1 MYCYNCMNEIKAEEN
16 YCFHCGKE
24 NKADTTAHHLKP
36 GTILNNKFLIGNSIG
51 EGGFGITYVGFD
63 KNLNIRIAV
72 KEYFPSG
79 YANRNNSVS
88 NNVSPNSPK
97 QEEFFNAGKS
107 KFLNEARSLAK
118 FQNEQGIVQVRDF
131 FEENNTAYIVMEYLD
146 GTNLNDYIKSNGAL
160 EAEEVFKLMIPI
172 MESLRKIHDIKLIHR
187 DISPDN
193 IMFLKSGKLKLM
205 DFGSAR
211 YFSKENNNKSVMVKQ
226 GYAPIEQ
233 HQSDGNQGPWTDV
246 YGLCATMY
254 KCITGKTPVDS
265 LERYMVDNLKKPSE
279 LGISITEPLERVLM
293 YGLAVYHYNRC
304 QNMTELLEI
313 TSKALNKQTVIF
325 ANENNNT
332 AQNDIYKTQMAD
344 DTYKTQIADEY
355 NTETQKN
362 NNTYMGG
369 VTSSPDAF
377 PNTTLPQTTF
387 IPQKKSNKLPI
398 ILTIVITVCV
408 MVALG
413 SVMFVIFSLDKND
426 GNDNENDKEQATTE
440 TTVTESTTTI
450 ATTTELQTIVMKDYA
465 YSSISAAKSELEGL
479 GINVKIKKVFDEN
492 IDKNFVISQYPP
504 AGTEVTANSNV
515 TLTISKGKDICPY
528 DYSQKIVVKSDGSFV
543 LKEWKNGKFRNIFEC
558 SCATGSEGIGQ
569 SNEHTSVTPEGTFK
583 LGVVFT
589 NSYNG
594 TNVDT
599 YPVDTHTIIVSET
612 NSRYYNQIFDDR
624 YISAVSEP
632 IGKEILDGQYNH
644 MIFIE
649 HNGDGYTTG
658 DSRYG
663 SAITVCGCNG
673 SVQPT
678 YGCIDISA
686 SNMNTLLSKLDYSK
700 NPVIEIKG

>member
-63 KNLNIRIAV
+63 KNLSIRIAV

-88 NNVSPNSPK
+88 NSVSPNSPK

-160 EAEEVFKLMIPI
+160 KAEEVFKLMIPI

-233 HQSDGNQGPWTDV
+233 HQPDGNQGPWTDV

-279 LGISITEPLERVLM
+279 LGINITDPLERVLM

-313 TSKALNKQTVIF
+313 TSKALNKQSVVF
-325 ANENNNT
+325 AHENNNT
-332 AQNDIYKTQMAD
+332 AQNYIYKTQMAD
-344 DTYKTQIADEY
+344 DAYKTQIADECT
-355 NTETQKN
+355 TETQKN
-362 NNTYMGG
+362 NNTYMGR
-369 VTSSPDAF
+369 VTSSPDTY
-377 PNTTLPQTTF
+377 PNTTMHQTTF

-413 SVMFVIFSLDKND
+413 SVMFVIFSLDKDKDDYVGDDHKEVSETKVND
-426 GNDNENDKEQATTE
+426 IIYTNTTEYSEETIEDTTNTISSTTNSTTSLSAFVEYESQAQVLQDATSFINAEASSVLPDEFSYNYSANNVLLNNNDCWCEND
-440 TTVTESTTTI
+440 S
-450 ATTTELQTIVMKDYA
+450 
-465 YSSISAAKSELEGL
+465 GL
-479 GINVKIKKVFDEN
+479 GIGEWIKLYLPDTQRLYGLDIIN
-492 IDKNFVISQYPP
+492 GY
-504 AGTEVTANSNV
+504 AGTEKQYVRNSKVTNICIEFSNGQ
-515 TLTISKGKDICPY
+515 TIHTVLDVFDSADRKRI
-528 DYSQKIVVKSDGSFV
+528 QTVKF
-543 LKEWKNGKFRNIFEC
+543 
-558 SCATGSEGIGQ
+558 
-569 SNEHTSVTPEGTFK
+569 
-583 LGVVFT
+583 
-589 NSYNG
+589 
-594 TNVDT
+594 
-599 YPVDTHTIIVSET
+599 
-612 NSRYYNQIFDDR
+612 
-624 YISAVSEP
+624 SEP
-632 IGKEILDGQYNH
+632 VETSYVKIT
-644 MIFIE
+644 IE
-649 HNGDGYTTG
+649 G
-658 DSRYG
+658 
-663 SAITVCGCNG
+663 
-673 SVQPT
+673 VQSSECKDT
-678 YGCIDISA
+678 C
-686 SNMNTLLSKLDYSK
+686 LSYIAPHK
-700 NPVIEIKG
+700 

>member
-279 LGISITEPLERVLM
+279 LGINITDPLERVLM

-344 DTYKTQIADEY
+344 DAYKTQIADKNYDDNY
-355 NTETQKN
+355 NVIKN
-362 NNTYMGG
+362 KTISNN
-369 VTSSPDAF
+369 VV
-377 PNTTLPQTTF
+377 
-387 IPQKKSNKLPI
+387 KNKNSRLI
-398 ILTIVITVCV
+398 IAVVITVCV
-408 MVALG
+408 MITTG
-413 SVMFVIFSLDKND
+413 SILFAIYIFGNSKQYNNHNQKNVIYASNIS
-426 GNDNENDKEQATTE
+426 ENNSTP
-440 TTVTESTTTI
+440 TESTKEI
-450 ATTTELQTIVMKDYA
+450 TTTTKIINTEKFSEEETTTKLNKYQTVPEETRQYTTYPDEVVDREVAQIREWYYSTQENPGACKNYNDKSVYTKDGDITKVVVFSGTDGWN
-465 YSSISAAKSELEGL
+465 YSRE
-479 GINVKIKKVFDEN
+479 
-492 IDKNFVISQYPP
+492 Y
-504 AGTEVTANSNV
+504 
-515 TLTISKGKDICPY
+515 Y
-528 DYSQKIVVKSDGSFV
+528 YH
-543 LKEWKNGKFRNIFEC
+543 NGKLYFAFVFAGKEEHRMYFCDDILIRYVD
-558 SCATGSEGIGQ
+558 ATGKTINYEDNIICAFEEIVL
-569 SNEHTSVTPEGTFK
+569 NE
-583 LGVVFT
+583 
-589 NSYNG
+589 SY
-594 TNVDT
+594 
-599 YPVDTHTIIVSET
+599 E
-612 NSRYYNQIFDDR
+612 
-624 YISAVSEP
+624 
-632 IGKEILDGQYNH
+632 
-644 MIFIE
+644 
-649 HNGDGYTTG
+649 
-658 DSRYG
+658 
-663 SAITVCGCNG
+663 
-673 SVQPT
+673 
-678 YGCIDISA
+678 
-686 SNMNTLLSKLDYSK
+686 
-700 NPVIEIKG
+700 VIED